1 MMDGVTELAKM
12 LKDRENNSEYAPY
25 FGRILELPNL
35 KIAVGDKI
43 ILTSEYIKS
52 LINIYATDENG
63 RYIYVGKEVVL
74 LPYNEKQEYILIGVV
89 Q

>member
-12 LKDRENNSEYAPY
+12 LKDRENNSEYTPY

-43 ILTSEYIKS
+43 ILTSVKS

-74 LPYNEKQEYILIGVV
+74 LPYNKKQEYILIGVV